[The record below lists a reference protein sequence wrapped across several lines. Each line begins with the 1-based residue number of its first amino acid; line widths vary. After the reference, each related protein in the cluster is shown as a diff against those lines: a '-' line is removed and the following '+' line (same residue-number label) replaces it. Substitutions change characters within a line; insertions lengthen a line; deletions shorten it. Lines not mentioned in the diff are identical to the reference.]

1 MKQLSLILNNSYISK
16 KLQKSLKYKNKLD
29 DLNRKI
35 NYYNNA
41 ISPVNLYIKR
51 FEVVGFLGII
61 ISIII
66 NIFQNSI
73 ENFMNYITTIDF
85 YYMILLLLLIFLL
98 IYMYTI
104 EPIREEHKE
113 FEVKEL
119 VESDYDRLKN
129 NFEVLRKIQFV
140 FVALNSIK

>member
-1 MKQLSLILNNSYISK
+1 M
-16 KLQKSLKYKNKLD
+16 
-29 DLNRKI
+29 
-35 NYYNNA
+35 
-41 ISPVNLYIKR
+41 
-51 FEVVGFLGII
+51 
-61 ISIII
+61 
-66 NIFQNSI
+66 
-73 ENFMNYITTIDF
+73 
-85 YYMILLLLLIFLL
+85 L

-119 VESDYDRLKN
+119 FESDYDRLKN